1 MPQQA
6 IDPRALEAAFAEF
19 NLQSGLLEECYRSL
33 QDRVAELTERLR
45 HAQSERHRELLEK
58 ERLSNRLSRLL
69 ETLPGA
75 ILVIDGDGVILER
88 NRHATDLLRQPLL
101 GCCWAE
107 VVQREFQPCDRV
119 DGDLELRDGRWVN
132 LFRRP
137 LDTECAEILLLT
149 DVTETRRMTKL
160 LERQERLSAL
170 GEMSASLA
178 HQIRTPLASAMLYL
192 SNCDA
197 ETDAAN
203 GGYALRALDCLRTLD
218 GLVSSTLDFA
228 GGSSTDDDVIIV
240 SDLLQS
246 VVETILPQLGDAQHL
261 SCECEDA
268 GLAIEGNRDSLH
280 GALLNLVSN
289 ALETGPRAQVELGAS
304 VVGDQV
310 WLMVSDDGDGIQ
322 EADRE
327 RLFEPF
333 YTTRRCGTGLGLAI
347 VRSVARAHGGDVV
360 VESGSLGST
369 FAMALPRR
377 RAGSLLP
384 GGHRANSRAAQGACV
399 DV

>member
-228 GGSSTDDDVIIV
+228 SGSSTDDDVIIV